1 MKINPTAAYQ
11 AYNKISEHSHAARRL
26 GAASELPA
34 QKAENTDR
42 IHISPEASRQL
53 EVEQLS
59 RSILSEIREPASQE
73 RLGLVLFMSLLGRF
87 NDSAASD
94 LGVAALS
101 LRSAIQKGTYNVPTG
116 ELVNA
121 VMRHFV
127 A

>member
-42 IHISPEASRQL
+42 IHISPEASRPL

-59 RSILSEIREPASQE
+59 RSILAEIREPASAE
-73 RLGLVLFMSLLGRF
+73 RLE
-87 NDSAASD
+87 
-94 LGVAALS
+94 S
-101 LRSAIQKGTYNVPTG
+101 LRNAVQKGEYNVPTDR
-116 ELVNA
+116 LVDA
-121 VMRHFV
+121 VMRHLV

>member
-59 RSILSEIREPASQE
+59 RSILSEIRLE
-73 RLGLVLFMSLLGRF
+73 
-87 NDSAASD
+87 
-94 LGVAALS
+94 S

>member
-1 MKINPTAAYQ
+1 MKNCWPEAVFMQSCGIRSRAL
-11 AYNKISEHSHAARRL
+11 KITEIPQGYTWMAI
-26 GAASELPA
+26 LPA

-73 RLGLVLFMSLLGRF
+73 RLE
-87 NDSAASD
+87 
-94 LGVAALS
+94 S

-116 ELVNA
+116 ELVDA
-121 VMRHFV
+121 VIRHFV

>member
-11 AYNKISEHSHAARRL
+11 AYNTISEHSHAARRL

-73 RLGLVLFMSLLGRF
+73 RLE
-87 NDSAASD
+87 
-94 LGVAALS
+94 S

>member
-59 RSILSEIREPASQE
+59 RSILSEIRSPPPRSGWRAC
-73 RLGLVLFMSLLGRF
+73 
-87 NDSAASD
+87 AAPSRR
-94 LGVAALS
+94 A
-101 LRSAIQKGTYNVPTG
+101 PTTSPPG
-116 ELVNA
+116 SW
-121 VMRHFV
+121 
-127 A
+127 

>member
-11 AYNKISEHSHAARRL
+11 AYNKISEHTPASRRY
-26 GAASELPA
+26 GGTASLPV
-34 QKAENTDR
+34 QKSENTDR

-59 RSILSEIREPASQE
+59 RSILSEIREPASPE
-73 RLGLVLFMSLLGRF
+73 RLE
-87 NDSAASD
+87 
-94 LGVAALS
+94 S
-101 LRSAIQKGTYNVPTG
+101 LRAAVQRGEYHVPTG
-116 ELVNA
+116 ELVDA